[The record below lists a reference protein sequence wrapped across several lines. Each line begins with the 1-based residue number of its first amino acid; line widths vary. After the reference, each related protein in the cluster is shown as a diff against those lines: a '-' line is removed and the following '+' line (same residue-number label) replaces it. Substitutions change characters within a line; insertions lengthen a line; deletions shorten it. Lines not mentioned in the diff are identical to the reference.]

1 MTGMTPDGPDA
12 ETRHARDEI
21 AARLRG
27 AGVPTTDQDSAD
39 GLARLLDAVEDFERT
54 VQRKGGDLMVDEPI
68 GSGRPL
74 KPDDRSFVLP
84 KRGEGEPIPDF
95 IDRVT
100 EARDRA
106 ARAPRQA

>member
-1 MTGMTPDGPDA
+1 MAGMMPDDEKS
-12 ETRHARDEI
+12 ETRRVRDEI

-84 KRGEGEPIPDF
+84 RRGESEPIPDF
-95 IDRVT
+95 IERIA
-100 EARDRA
+100 EARTRA
-106 ARAPRQA
+106 ARSPRQA